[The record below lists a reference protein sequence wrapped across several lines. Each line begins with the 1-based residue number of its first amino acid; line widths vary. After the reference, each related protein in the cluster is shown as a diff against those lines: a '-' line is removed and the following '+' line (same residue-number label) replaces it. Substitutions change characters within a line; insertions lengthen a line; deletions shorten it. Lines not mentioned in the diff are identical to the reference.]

1 MKTSI
6 TFGLVYIPVALSL
19 SAKVDEISFNQLDKK
34 TKSRI
39 RYNKTCDECDG
50 KKVETDDI
58 IKAYQYQKDKY
69 VVFEEED
76 FDKLKQESDKDITID
91 NFANLDE
98 IDPAYYD
105 KHYNV
110 DHDGNEKGFALLLHL
125 LENENKVAVA
135 KSILGN
141 KEKLIVLRA
150 KSGKM
155 LLSTLFFHNEL
166 VASKAKE
173 ITAKPTSKEL
183 ELGKTLLQNMI
194 APFEPEK
201 YKDEYKQRVKDAIEK
216 KIAGKLIKTEKKG
229 KEKTVADLM
238 EALTQSVKDGRF
250 KPSSRDLP
258 KTKSHLKQPT
268 QKNDNSHGSKKTKT
282 NAISSSKK
290 SVQQRRLAVRAKA

>member
-6 TFGLVYIPVALSL
+6 TFGLVYIPVVLSL
-19 SAKVDEISFNQLDKK
+19 SSKVDEISFNQLDKK

-91 NFANLDE
+91 SFANLDE

-105 KHYNV
+105 KHYNI
-110 DHDGNEKGFALLLHL
+110 DHDGNEKGFVLLLHL

-135 KSILGN
+135 KSIIGN

-166 VASKAKE
+166 VASKSKE
-173 ITAKPTSKEL
+173 ISAKPTSKEL

-201 YKDEYKQRVKDAIEK
+201 YKDEYKVRVKDAIEK

-250 KPSSRDLP
+250 KTKP
-258 KTKSHLKQPT
+258 KNKA
-268 QKNDNSHGSKKTKT
+268 

-290 SVQQRRLAVRAKA
+290 SVQQGRVAVRAKA